1 MIVNL
6 DGRELD
12 VTPAEGTTLQVLIDD
27 VRDKHLSGRLVVS
40 VTVNGQTLADA
51 DLDRLL
57 AAPLEVDARI
67 ELESGDRRE
76 LGAAALREVAERVAE
91 AGQEQVRIAEQ
102 LNAGQVTEGV
112 KEVGECLNVWN
123 LCRQTVLQCCG
134 LLGED
139 LTTHQYEGRELS
151 AYLDELVEKL
161 RELRDAFES
170 RDMVLLADVLHYEMP
185 PLCESWNALLIH
197 LADHV
202 AEPADVAG

>member
-40 VTVNGQTLADA
+40 VAVNGQTLADA

-76 LGAAALREVAERVAE
+76 LGAAALREVAEQVAE
-91 AGQEQVRIAEQ
+91 AGPEQVRIAEQ
-102 LNAGQVTEGV
+102 LNAGQVAEGV
-112 KEVGECLNVWN
+112 QQVGACLNVWN

-185 PLCESWNALLIH
+185 PLCESWSALLSH